1 MALSSRSNIA
11 WWTGLNRLLLADDD
25 TSLCAMLKEYLQVEG
40 YSIEIANDGQSALDK
55 VFLESFDLLIL
66 DVMMPK
72 MNGLEVLKALRQRST
87 LPVLMLTA
95 RGDDVDSIIGLGL
108 GADDY
113 VAKPCNPAVLSARIQ
128 AILRRSP
135 QHTVDKQVSSELDR
149 ILLDDVEIRP
159 GERRVLVKGNDLPL
173 TSTEYNILEMLAGKA
188 GHVVAKDHLYEQ
200 VLGRKFTL
208 YDRSLDMHISS
219 IRKKLGPL
227 KNTQERI
234 KTVRGVGYQYVAN
247 SGNQS

>member
-1 MALSSRSNIA
+1 MNH
-11 WWTGLNRLLLADDD
+11 LLLADDD

-40 YSIEIANDGQSALDK
+40 YSVDVANDGQSALNKALND
-55 VFLESFDLLIL
+55 SFDLLVL

-72 MNGLEVLKALRQRST
+72 MNGLEVLKALRQKST

-128 AILRRSP
+128 AILRRLPQNAVDSP
-135 QHTVDKQVSSELDR
+135 ASDELDR

-159 GERRVLVKGNDLPL
+159 GERRVLVEDSDLSL
-173 TSTEYNILEMLAGKA
+173 TSTEYNILELLANEA
-188 GHVVAKDHLYEQ
+188 GHVVEKDRLYEQ

-227 KNTQERI
+227 KNGQERI
-234 KTVRGVGYQYVAN
+234 KTVRGVGYQYVALRG
-247 SGNQS
+247 S

>member
-1 MALSSRSNIA
+1 M
-11 WWTGLNRLLLADDD
+11 NRLLLADDD

-40 YSIEIANDGQSALDK
+40 YSVEVANDGQCALDK
-55 VFLESFDLLIL
+55 ALQESFDLLVL
-66 DVMMPK
+66 DVMMPR
-72 MNGLEVLKALRQRST
+72 MNGLQVLKMLRQHST
-87 LPVLMLTA
+87 MPVLMLTA

-135 QHTVDKQVSSELDR
+135 QHDSDQPVSSENDR
-149 ILLDDVEIRP
+149 IMLDDVEIRP
-159 GERRVLVKGNDLPL
+159 GERRVLLEGNDLPL
-173 TSTEYNILEMLAGKA
+173 TSTEYNLLELLASKA
-188 GHVVAKDHLYEQ
+188 GHVVAKDYLYEQ

-219 IRKKLGPL
+219 IRKKLGTL
-227 KNTQERI
+227 KNSQERI
-234 KTVRGVGYQYVAN
+234 KTVRGIGYQYVAN
-247 SGNQS
+247 VGSG